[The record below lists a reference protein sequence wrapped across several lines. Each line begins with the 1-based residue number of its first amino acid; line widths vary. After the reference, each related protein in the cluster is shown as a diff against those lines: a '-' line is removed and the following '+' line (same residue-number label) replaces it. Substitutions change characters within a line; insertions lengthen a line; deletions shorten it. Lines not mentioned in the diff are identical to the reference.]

1 MKKPLPAEFTVYMRR
16 YTVGTILICICDTFL
31 DRECFGEYSNIYS
44 NRREYDVVN
53 SAHIFRLH
61 VHQFRQFRRSY
72 LQIYVHSFFTIPQ
85 STFNKKN
92 NANLWF
98 FITKPVFLHF
108 TFVHKVEA
116 RRACIRIQLI
126 EFDINS
132 VRERKRNIS
141 VQNVKIAC
149 KTCYKVDLFRIYAT
163 KKKTAGKVEF
173 DFEPFEW
180 GKKVKSSWIIYLF
193 IHESDGSTVNTTKV

>member
-1 MKKPLPAEFTVYMRR
+1 MQGQQGCIGQYHEHLSKTHWKKMKKPLPAEFTVYMRR

-85 STFNKKN
+85 STFNKKIMQICGF
-92 NANLWF
+92 LLQSQF
-98 FITKPVFLHF
+98 FFTLHSFTKWKHDEHVS
-108 TFVHKVEA
+108 
-116 RRACIRIQLI
+116 
-126 EFDINS
+126 EFN
-132 VRERKRNIS
+132 
-141 VQNVKIAC
+141 
-149 KTCYKVDLFRIYAT
+149 
-163 KKKTAGKVEF
+163 
-173 DFEPFEW
+173 
-180 GKKVKSSWIIYLF
+180 
-193 IHESDGSTVNTTKV
+193 